1 MIAIFENDPK
11 TPNLI
16 LQRIIIWKKM
26 SNEKIEYQNYHLLNT
41 YRF

>member
-16 LQRIIIWKKM
+16 LQRIIILKKCRM
-26 SNEKIEYQNYHLLNT
+26 KK
-41 YRF
+41 